1 MGRFSAALLAHCLT
15 ANPVGDDDL
24 LMHLHFLNKL
34 AVEPNGE
41 DDFPMQIFICL
52 NKLAIEPDGE
62 DDFSG
67 GPVMRPNCIDVLDTF
82 LQGHRVGLL

>member
-1 MGRFSAALLAHCLT
+1 M
-15 ANPVGDDDL
+15 
-24 LMHLHFLNKL
+24 NKL

-41 DDFPMQIFICL
+41 DDFSMHIFICL
-52 NKLAIEPDGE
+52 NKPAIEPDGE

-82 LQGHRVGLL
+82 LQGRIPNLTGSLF